1 MFNDDSLSNNLYRS
15 SNANYLPNN
24 DSNCAR
30 TSNITTY
37 SFSNSE
43 RNTSKFIK
51 NNKSNDDFIINIYR
65 YKFTNDFINE
75 LFKFSKI
82 HQYDH
87 RKDFKDAWN
96 VWIEENNILISDEV
110 NRLTNIGYN
119 GNIVEK
125 MFKSARYYFRK
136 KNTDKKDP
144 IKRRNYISINKDLID
159 AMDEYIEL
167 SIRNFQTGKPSDSFN
182 EFCKIKVDL
191 LKESVNILV
200 KSGLSDVIEI
210 KNKIKKTYK
219 NRYFLIINNK

>member
-1 MFNDDSLSNNLYRS
+1 MFNDSLSNNSCGNTNVDY
-15 SNANYLPNN
+15 NINN
-24 DSNCAR
+24 DANCIR
-30 TSNITTY
+30 TSNNTIN
-37 SFSNSE
+37 SFSYSE
-43 RNTSKFIK
+43 RNSQIFNK
-51 NNKSNDDFIINIYR
+51 NYKSNHDIAINIYR

-87 RKDFKDAWN
+87 RKDFKEAWDI
-96 VWIEENNILISDEV
+96 WIEENDVIISEEV
-110 NRLTNIGYN
+110 QRLTNLGYN
-119 GNIVEK
+119 GNILEK

-167 SIRNFQTGKPSDSFN
+167 SIRNMQTCKPSDSFD

-200 KSGLSDVIEI
+200 KSGLSDVLEI

-219 NRYFLIINNK
+219 NRYFLIINK

>member
-1 MFNDDSLSNNLYRS
+1 MFNDSLSNNSYGS
-15 SNANYLPNN
+15 TNANNILNN
-24 DSNCAR
+24 DSSCTR
-30 TSNITTY
+30 TSNITTN

-43 RNTSKFIK
+43 RNLSIFNKD
-51 NNKSNDDFIINIYR
+51 NKSNDNFAINIYR

-87 RKDFKDAWN
+87 RKDFKEAWDN
-96 VWIEENNILISDEV
+96 WIEENDIIISEEIQ
-110 NRLTNIGYN
+110 RLKNLSYN
-119 GNIVEK
+119 GNILEK

-167 SIRNFQTGKPSDSFN
+167 SIRSLQTCKPSDSFD

-191 LKESVNILV
+191 LKETVNILV
-200 KSGLSDVIEI
+200 KSGLSDVLEI

-219 NRYFLIINNK
+219 NRYFLIINK